1 MLQLQTVEPN
11 TLELLRSLMQ
21 KEYLNSFVLVGGTA
35 LALQLGNRES
45 IDLDMFST
53 ADFSSNEV
61 LSSLLNDYQIVVNNQ
76 LTQTLISTINHVKVD
91 FIKFHYPFI
100 RPFVVIDNIRMASV
114 EDIAAMKLD
123 AVTGRGSKKDFYDLY
138 FLLQQFSID
147 DLFSFYIEKYPHQ
160 TTFHVIRSLTYF
172 EDAEIQPNPIVFDK
186 TITWEIVKQKIITTI
201 QELL

>member
-11 TLELLRSLMQ
+11 TLDLLRSLMQ
-21 KEYLNSFVLVGGTA
+21 KEYLNSFVLVDGTA

-76 LTQTLISTINHVKVD
+76 HTQTLISTINQVKVD

-100 RPFVVIDNIRMASV
+100 RPFVVIENIRMAAV

-123 AVTGRGSKKDFYDLY
+123 AITGRGSKKDFYDLY
-138 FLLQQFSID
+138 FLLQQYSID
-147 DLFSFYIEKYPHQ
+147 DLFSFYAEKYPHQ
-160 TTFHVIRSLTYF
+160 TTFHVMRSLTYF
-172 EDAEIQPNPIVFDK
+172 DDAEIQPNPIVFDK

-201 QELL
+201 QGL

>member
-1 MLQLQTVEPN
+1 
-11 TLELLRSLMQ
+11 MQ

-45 IDLDMFST
+45 IDLDLFST

-61 LSSLLNDYQIVVNNQ
+61 LSSLLNDYQIVVNSQ

-100 RPFVVIDNIRMASV
+100 RPFVVIENIRMASV

-123 AVTGRGSKKDFYDLY
+123 AITGRGSKKDFYDLY

-186 TITWEIVKQKIITTI
+186 TITWEVVKHKIIMTI
-201 QELL
+201 QGL

>member
-53 ADFSSNEV
+53 VDFSSNEI
-61 LSSLLNDYQIVVNNQ
+61 LASLLNDYQIVVNNQ
-76 LTQTLISTINHVKVD
+76 LEQTLISTINQVKVD

-100 RPFVVIDNIRMASV
+100 RPFVVIENIRMASV

-123 AVTGRGSKKDFYDLY
+123 AITGRGSKKDFYDLY
-138 FLLQQFSID
+138 FLLEQYSID
-147 DLFSFYIEKYPHQ
+147 DLFSFYTEKYPHQ

-172 EDAEIQPNPIVFDK
+172 DDAELQPNPIVFDK
-186 TITWEIVKQKIITTI
+186 TITWEKVKHKIITTI
-201 QELL
+201 QGL

>member
-1 MLQLQTVEPN
+1 MLQIQTVEPN

-45 IDLDMFST
+45 IDLDLFST

-61 LSSLLNDYQIVVNNQ
+61 LSSLLNDYQIVVNSQ

-100 RPFVVIDNIRMASV
+100 RPFVVIENIRMASV

-123 AVTGRGSKKDFYDLY
+123 AITGRGSKKDFYDLY

-147 DLFSFYIEKYPHQ
+147 DLFSLYIEKYPHQ

-186 TITWEIVKQKIITTI
+186 TITWEVVKHKIITTI
-201 QELL
+201 QGL

>member
-11 TLELLRSLMQ
+11 ILELLRSLMQ

-53 ADFSSNEV
+53 VDFSSNEI
-61 LSSLLNDYQIVVNNQ
+61 LASLLNDYQIVVNNQ
-76 LTQTLISTINHVKVD
+76 LEQTLISTINQVKVD

-100 RPFVVIDNIRMASV
+100 RPFVVIESIRMASV

-123 AVTGRGSKKDFYDLY
+123 AITGRGSKKDFYDLY
-138 FLLQQFSID
+138 FLLEQYSID
-147 DLFSFYIEKYPHQ
+147 DLFSFYTEKYPHQ

-172 EDAEIQPNPIVFDK
+172 DDAELQPNPIVFDK
-186 TITWEIVKQKIITTI
+186 TITWEKVKHKIITTI
-201 QELL
+201 QGL